1 MPAGKAY
8 QGVAPISRPMVSQRK
23 AATPEKGAKKS
34 AAKAPRKAPARGAD
48 TGADMPDE
56 APGRETH
63 GDARPT
69 PKGSRA
75 AQVREALR
83 HDAKAEHEHR
93 DPRWTE
99 PKMDGKLAKA
109 HHDPRKEGG
118 ISKDRQARRMG
129 GMVNWFRKAPKSKG
143 E

>member
-1 MPAGKAY
+1 MA
-8 QGVAPISRPMVSQRK
+8 VQRK
-23 AATPEKGAKKS
+23 AATPEKGTKKT
-34 AAKAPRKAPARGAD
+34 AAKAPRKTPSRSADAGA
-48 TGADMPDE
+48 GKPVE
-56 APGRETH
+56 AQGREAH
-63 GDARPT
+63 GDTRPT

-99 PKMDGKLAKA
+99 PKMDAKWAKA

-118 ISKDRQARRMG
+118 ISKDRVAPRMG

-143 E
+143 